1 MTLKPWRVTGT
12 RTLHRDNWV
21 HIRADSC
28 TTGDGQPLGEFTVL
42 DYPDWVHVVAI
53 DAEDRIVLIRQY
65 RHGVGEISLE
75 LPGGRADPD
84 DADLCAAAA
93 RELKEETGYAAPS
106 VRHVQSLTP
115 NPATHTNRIH
125 VLVAD
130 GVYPAG
136 GRVHDPSEATEI
148 VRLPI
153 AEAVATALA
162 GGIVQANHV
171 GLLMIGLVALGRLRT
186 EIVAK

>member
-21 HIRADSC
+21 HIRSETC
-28 TTGDGQPLGEFTVL
+28 LNGEGEPIGDFTVL

-53 DAEDRIVLIRQY
+53 DAEDQLILIRQY
-65 RHGVGEISLE
+65 RHAVGEVSLE

-84 DADLCAAAA
+84 DADMCAAAA
-93 RELKEETGYAAPS
+93 RELAEETGYAAPS
-106 VRHVQSLTP
+106 MRLIQSLTP

-125 VLVAD
+125 VLLAE
-130 GVYPAG
+130 GVRPAG
-136 GRVHDPSEATEI
+136 GKLSEPSETIEV
-148 VRLPI
+148 VRMPI
-153 AEAVATALA
+153 AEAVAVALA

-171 GLLMIGLVALGRLRT
+171 GLLMIGLNAAGRLKSVLR
-186 EIVAK
+186 